1 MRIVPDTKKML
12 ISRDYLLKMI
22 VDKVITK
29 GELYGRGKRAR
40 QYSILLDRFKKQ
52 RESKE

>member
-1 MRIVPDTKKML
+1 VRDEKGKVTTSKTERIIPDTKKML

-29 GELYGRGKRAR
+29 G
-40 QYSILLDRFKKQ
+40 
-52 RESKE
+52 